1 VKFDTVKKLLIFA
14 LSFVK
19 IKEKGNFK
27 MDKIDKMEQI
37 PRYAYEVAE
46 AKSERITKRLIL
58 ALVFSII
65 LIFAS
70 NAIWLYAWC
79 QYDYSSEETSYVDVD
94 GKNGNANYIGNNG
107 EINNGSDNGKDSQKE
122 STTVEKSQ

>member
-1 VKFDTVKKLLIFA
+1 
-14 LSFVK
+14 
-19 IKEKGNFK
+19 
-27 MDKIDKMEQI
+27 MEQI
-37 PRYAYEVAE
+37 PYIVHEAAE
-46 AKSERITKRLIL
+46 AKSERTIKRLII
-58 ALVFSII
+58 ALILSIL

-70 NAIWLYAWC
+70 NAIWLYTWC

-122 STTVEKSQ
+122 SPTVKKPN